1 MARKFNIRR
10 RSDKKVVIVIKSD
23 KKLLWDVFN
32 IEKPEWSVE
41 CGVSWHVVRQ
51 LSCKRHESVPHQS
64 GRVTLVL
71 RDYFGSRADYLRRF
85 KINVVVPPR
94 DPLGLMI
101 FSSSFEIEK
110 KRFWSTPPPV
120 GNVAASGRTV

>member
-23 KKLLWDVFN
+23 KKLLRDVFN

-41 CGVSWHVVRQ
+41 CGVSSHVVRR
-51 LSCKRHESVPHQS
+51 LPFKRHESVDHQS
-64 GRVTLVL
+64 GRVTLVFG
-71 RDYFGSRADYLRRF
+71 DYFGSRGDYLARF
-85 KINVVVPPR
+85 KINVEVPPR

-101 FSSSFEIEK
+101 FSSSFEMEK
-110 KRFWSTPPPV
+110 KRF
-120 GNVAASGRTV
+120 